1 MEANNLL
8 SGEMRHKIERSLLC
22 EQIVPHSSPIAV
34 CVSMLLSVLC
44 HCLDNILVF
53 EVVRIDVML
62 TVVRWD
68 VRMTTG
74 RVRDTIVI
82 GRVVCL
88 IGVSFVLAIH
98 PPRVL

>member
-1 MEANNLL
+1 MMEADSLL
-8 SGEMRHKIERSLLC
+8 SREMRHKIERSLLC

-44 HCLDNILVF
+44 HCLDNIL
-53 EVVRIDVML
+53 VVRIDVML